1 MSLVEQIRRA
11 QVERGWSVQQL
22 LELSGLSID
31 RSSLQ
36 RKLSG
41 AVPATTEECEAL
53 ARALGI
59 TLVWPL
65 GGARKAKDVA

>member
-22 LELSGLSID
+22 LDKSGLSID

-36 RKLSG
+36 RKLAG
-41 AVPATTEECEAL
+41 DVPLTTEECEAL
-53 ARALGI
+53 AKALDI
-59 TLVWPL
+59 TLVWPKPRR
-65 GGARKAKDVA
+65 RKRAA